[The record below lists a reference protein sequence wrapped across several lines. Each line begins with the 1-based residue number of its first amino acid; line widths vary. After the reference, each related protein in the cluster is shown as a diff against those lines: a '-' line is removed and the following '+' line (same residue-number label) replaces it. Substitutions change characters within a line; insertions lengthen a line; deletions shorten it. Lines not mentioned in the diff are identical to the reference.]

1 MNRTKLLSRN
11 ILLYR
16 LLLVLGANGL
26 MTSVIYFFLTSS
38 KGLTPAQAL
47 FLVGLGALAK
57 AISEVP
63 TGVVADKFSRKYSI
77 FIGYIVLLASALGLL
92 VVSGFLP
99 ILLVTVIGGIGGSF
113 ISGADDALL
122 YDTLKELD
130 KTNQFKSV
138 TSVSESVELVA
149 FAVTVLIG
157 GLLGS
162 FNLYLPLFAHII
174 LLAVSV
180 FISYILIEPRVTTE
194 GQKIEQFGYLLHAK
208 KSINTIFSKDS
219 FKNGLLSSFV
229 SLALILAVFKST
241 KNILSPVLDQYG
253 FAVSTVGF
261 VVSGIILVKA
271 LGAFVA
277 SKLSKHGNE
286 KIEVL
291 IGLILCIFGL
301 LVINTVHIPMVQ
313 LAVFIFIVSL
323 DNMILVNLKA
333 LVNNNI
339 KSEQRSTILS
349 LLSLFSRS
357 TEMIFLTSFGW
368 IVGTHFLNGA
378 LLFTA
383 AWLTCSVLI
392 LVFTSS
398 PFRLGILK
406 DK

>member
-130 KTNQFKSV
+130 KTNEFKFV
-138 TSVSESVELVA
+138 TSISESVELVA

-313 LAVFIFIVSL
+313 LVAFIFIVSL

-333 LVNNNI
+333 LINNNI

-368 IVGTHFLNGA
+368 IVGTYFLNGA

-392 LVFTSS
+392 LVFTNS
-398 PFRLGILK
+398 PFRLSVLK
-406 DK
+406 AK